1 MKDGVSILR
10 LDVAQQAQCFVGRCS
25 DDIDPAPLG
34 FRPDVGHDRQ
44 AAGPTGADD
53 QPLATP
59 RDPLLGRQRSVP
71 ESVTVGFG
79 WLLDPF
85 GHPAFVDHDVVAV
98 ALALDLALAELE
110 P

>member
-1 MKDGVSILR
+1 
-10 LDVAQQAQCFVGRCS
+10 
-25 DDIDPAPLG
+25 
-34 FRPDVGHDRQ
+34 
-44 AAGPTGADD
+44 
-53 QPLATP
+53 
-59 RDPLLGRQRSVP
+59 VP